1 MSDKFTL
8 FGYSSQVYLD
18 YSLTER
24 FESGLA
30 MPDQDIIIGHNRLLN
45 ELN

>member
-18 YSLTER
+18 YSLTEG
-24 FESGLA
+24 FEWRLT
-30 MPDQDIIIGHNRLLN
+30 MPDQAINIGQNHPLN
-45 ELN
+45 KLN